1 MSIKPTDKYSVT
13 KFYTREDDEDDY
25 SYANSSGGK
34 FSSND
39 RDIYNRSKDR
49 KGRGRQTDRRNRRNA
64 KESFLG

>member
-1 MSIKPTDKYSVT
+1 MSIKPTNKYSVA
-13 KFYTREDDEDDY
+13 KFYTREDDEDDSSY
-25 SYANSSGGK
+25 SRSSGK

-49 KGRGRQTDRRNRRNA
+49 KGRGRQSDRRNRRNA